1 MIYLN
6 FYLFF
11 IFLFSGS
18 IFSKKYTKDFI
29 FFIFIFIGSI
39 YSGSRLYIGG
49 DYAAYQEIYLSNFH
63 LFGYIEPGYLLLNWI
78 FFSLGFS
85 YEVYLII
92 ANLIINTLLFIALK
106 KLSPSYVISIIVYL
120 GLYYLQHQFNW
131 IRQGMASVI
140 VLNALIYFKNNP
152 KKYIILT
159 ILASFFHITAVL
171 TVFLPFIF
179 KSIKYKYYIPIVL
192 VVAVIFNSN
201 TIINT
206 VLHFVATASD
216 NFLIGKLRYYLI
228 EQNDYAHRL
237 NIFSF
242 SSLKRFILLLF
253 IVIFAERLSKKFKFF
268 HEVSLFYFISMV
280 AYYCLQF
287 NEVVAARVSQIFQF
301 VDLIIFVLPFLI
313 LKSIHMKYLYFFILL
328 SYCIY
333 TYLVTINNIEANF
346 LPYKS
351 FLL

>member
-11 IFLFSGS
+11 ILLFSGS

-29 FFIFIFIGSI
+29 FIIFIFIGSI

-49 DYAAYQEIYLSNFH
+49 DYGAYREIYLLNFD
-63 LFGYIEPGYLLLNWI
+63 LFRYIELGYLLLNWI
-78 FFSLGFS
+78 IFSFGFS
-85 YEVYLII
+85 YEAYLII
-92 ANLIINTLLFIALK
+92 VNLITNTLLFIALR
-106 KLSPSYVISIIVYL
+106 KLSPSYVISIMVYL
-120 GLYYLQHQFNW
+120 GMYYLQHQFNW

-159 ILASFFHITAVL
+159 IMASFFHIIAVL

-192 VVAVIFNSN
+192 VVAVIFKFN

-206 VLHFVATASD
+206 VLDFVAVMSD

-228 EQNDYAHRL
+228 ENTDYAHTL

-242 SSLKRFILLLF
+242 SSLKRFTLLLF

-268 HEVSLFYFISMV
+268 HEISLFYFISMIV
-280 AYYCLQF
+280 YYILQF
-287 NEVVAARVSQIFQF
+287 NEVVAARASQIFQF

-313 LKSIHMKYLYFFILL
+313 FKSIHMKYLYFFALL
-328 SYCIY
+328 SYLIY
-333 TYLVTINNIEANF
+333 TYLVTINNIGANF

-351 FLL
+351 FLF